1 VKLHSAVPAQQ
12 AANKELPYTIKEL
25 PTIDDEEFEEEGNG
39 H

>member
-1 VKLHSAVPAQQ
+1 VKLRSAVPAQQ
-12 AANKELPYTIKEL
+12 AANKELPYTIREL